1 MPKLIDEE
9 YRAFVSGRSIFDNI
23 LLLQETFCSISHSTK
38 RRLLMDLKVDK
49 KRVYDRMSWNFVV
62 LVLKKF
68 GLQNSLLIGLWAVSK
83 AIFCDL
89 Y

>member
-1 MPKLIDEE
+1 
-9 YRAFVSGRSIFDNI
+9 
-23 LLLQETFCSISHSTK
+23 
-38 RRLLMDLKVDK
+38 MDLKVDK